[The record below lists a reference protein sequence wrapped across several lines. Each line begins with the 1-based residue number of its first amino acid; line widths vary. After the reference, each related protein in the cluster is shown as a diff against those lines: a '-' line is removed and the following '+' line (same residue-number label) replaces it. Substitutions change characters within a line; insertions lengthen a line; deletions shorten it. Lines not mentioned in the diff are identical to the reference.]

1 MMDSRLQQVADS
13 QPNKPPRSKLEFHRE
28 FIRKMRRKGLTYRE
42 LARVLRDQ
50 LGVPVAPSTIHSFIK
65 VRARHRK
72 LTQFELPSPESEVAA
87 SSAPDSVSVRI
98 AALKSKPVSTDS
110 KRRRFSFQESE
121 PLKLASGGEL

>member
-1 MMDSRLQQVADS
+1 MMDSRLQQIADS

-65 VRARHRK
+65 VRAKHRK
-72 LTQFELPSPESEVAA
+72 LTQFELPSPESEETAA
-87 SSAPDSVSVRI
+87 SVADSVSGRI
-98 AALKSKPVSTDS
+98 TAFKGKPVSTE
-110 KRRRFSFQESE
+110 KKKRRFSFQESE
-121 PLKLASGGEL
+121 PLKLASGSER